1 MTDET
6 PLAAEAVE
14 TTEKSAKEEIREELE
29 KTLPGFIMH
38 PTSRDKKIWV
48 AFLAVTVISYVFLFL
63 RVWFIN
69 NPIWYSLIIGGYTS
83 AVVLGANQSQGIPS
97 WPYVLLCIVGTAKFI
112 PVYYIM
118 GKYWGKDFLY
128 YVTQYYPRL
137 HKWLKNLVEHRP
149 DRLKAWGYG
158 LTPLTSLPAMRINDT
173 ITVPMLALVRVKLGP
188 IIAVNVLATVV
199 VNYIFFGL
207 GFTFGDQVLEVIK
220 VINKYVG
227 WVIFGLIAFAVISA
241 VMKSSRSAADQ

>member
-1 MTDET
+1 MMSEDT
-6 PLAAEAVE
+6 PTVSQ
-14 TTEKSAKEEIREELE
+14 EKTAKEEIREELE

-38 PTSRDKKIWV
+38 PTATDKKIWV
-48 AFLAVTVISYVFLFL
+48 LFLAVTVLSYVFLFL

-83 AVVLGANQSQGIPS
+83 AVILGANQSQGIVS
-97 WPYVLLCIVGTAKFI
+97 WPYVLLCIVGTAKFLPI
-112 PVYYIM
+112 YFIM

-128 YVTQYYPRL
+128 YITQYYPRL
-137 HKWLKNLVEHRP
+137 HRWLKNLIENKP
-149 DRLKAWGYG
+149 QRLKAWGYG

-173 ITVPMLALVRVKLGP
+173 ITVTMLALAKVKLLP
-188 IIAVNVLATVV
+188 IVIVNVAATVV

-207 GFTFGDQVLEVIK
+207 GFTFGDQVLEIIK

-241 VMKSSRSAADQ
+241 VMKSSKTPASET